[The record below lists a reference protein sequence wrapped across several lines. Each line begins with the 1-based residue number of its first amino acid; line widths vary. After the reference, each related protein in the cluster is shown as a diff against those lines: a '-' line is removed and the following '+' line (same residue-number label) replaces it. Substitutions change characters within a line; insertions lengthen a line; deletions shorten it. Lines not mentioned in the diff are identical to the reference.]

1 MKEQKNITKKG
12 KINHKQQKVN
22 RNEKNKETKVW
33 KVRKYKEE
41 DSQSTDK
48 WEKKSPDEILSSKRA
63 KSKKSRNKEIKV
75 GKMQDKKNNYSYL
88 FIFSFLK

>member
-48 WEKKSPDEILSSKRA
+48 WEKKVQMK
-63 KSKKSRNKEIKV
+63 
-75 GKMQDKKNNYSYL
+75 
-88 FIFSFLK
+88 F